1 MSFLKP
7 VFSSARGRY
16 QSNVLPISLSNQNT
30 VTHLF
35 PSTFT
40 VRAFMIPQKALWS
53 RCPALPCPVPPCSCS
68 MGTAPGQLSCFR
80 QRSTCILGA
89 PMGDSY
95 IPHTERVSAIKTLRE
110 ITGPIPWSL
119 LLLVFFSIGSSH
131 RPEERPH

>member
-53 RCPALPCPVPPCSCS
+53 RCPALPCPPL
-68 MGTAPGQLSCFR
+68 QLLYGHCPR
-80 QRSTCILGA
+80 AAVLLQAEEYL
-89 PMGDSY
+89 
-95 IPHTERVSAIKTLRE
+95 HT
-110 ITGPIPWSL
+110 
-119 LLLVFFSIGSSH
+119 GS
-131 RPEERPH
+131 PNG

>member
-53 RCPALPCPVPPCSCS
+53 RCPALSPPAAALWALPQGSCPASGRGVPAYWEPQWV
-68 MGTAPGQLSCFR
+68 T
-80 QRSTCILGA
+80 
-89 PMGDSY
+89 
-95 IPHTERVSAIKTLRE
+95 HTFHTQK
-110 ITGPIPWSL
+110 
-119 LLLVFFSIGSSH
+119 GSQ
-131 RPEERPH
+131 P